1 MKEVTIVCDGSSL
14 GNGKGTT
21 RAAAVAVLGY
31 KGFWRAFGEYLGN
44 ATNQQAEIA
53 AATIGLNKLSEPCK
67 VRVLSDSRYVVET
80 MTGNFRKK
88 TNLEWWTKLDEAAR
102 KHKIKWEW
110 VKGHAGHEVQEVVDT
125 LARKTAELGRIDE
138 NMFEELAAEI
148 GVKEI

>member
-1 MKEVTIVCDGSSL
+1 
-14 GNGKGTT
+14 
-21 RAAAVAVLGY
+21 
-31 KGFWRAFGEYLGN
+31 
-44 ATNQQAEIA
+44 
-53 AATIGLNKLSEPCK
+53 
-67 VRVLSDSRYVVET
+67 